1 MVADMKQKHVGKTS
15 DSDLVGRAS
24 WEVTTESAQRGP
36 RPPSVSPPVRAG
48 ELKDR
53 GLDATTSEVPG
64 RRHESWQTV
73 QVVLGVV
80 GGALGLIAAAIGV
93 LGPRGEDGPAP
104 ISNDIDTPSSS
115 IRGEDTRLPSP
126 INEILAELQVSEENW
141 AFIEGLTERFVDEA
155 SNPTREEVVEYIRL
169 KEGVISQVGFVARRE
184 GQVGTAGAASV
195 DLAFRQ
201 GDIHSIESLVSAEQ
215 GDEVVGPMLRAHM
228 AILIDQPQTARVH
241 FERVAAGHAEGDA
254 RMARYVLADGGDNLL
269 GLGCV
274 LGLEWL
280 DAAIGLYGGSLQ
292 GWAVDEEP
300 LERAI
305 TQNNLG
311 VAVLLMG
318 MEDAYGGDASAM
330 LRRSVD
336 ALAQASEVFMFQGER
351 QDTNAAIVY
360 TNSEQAN
367 WELLALD
374 PGNLELL
381 ENHAVAESG
390 VIAVQTRAL
399 ASGGPRSV
407 EQLDDRRRSMQI
419 VSTRQDTGAQR
430 LRLTGDRDFCRRPL

>member
-1 MVADMKQKHVGKTS
+1 M
-15 DSDLVGRAS
+15 
-24 WEVTTESAQRGP
+24 
-36 RPPSVSPPVRAG
+36 
-48 ELKDR
+48 KDR

-126 INEILAELQVSEENW
+126 INEILAELQVSEENRW
-141 AFIEGLTERFVDEA
+141 GGECGPRF
-155 SNPTREEVVEYIRL
+155 
-169 KEGVISQVGFVARRE
+169 Q
-184 GQVGTAGAASV
+184 
-195 DLAFRQ
+195 
-201 GDIHSIESLVSAEQ
+201 
-215 GDEVVGPMLRAHM
+215 
-228 AILIDQPQTARVH
+228 
-241 FERVAAGHAEGDA
+241 
-254 RMARYVLADGGDNLL
+254 ARYVLADGGDNLL

-311 VAVLLMG
+311 VALLLMG

-430 LRLTGDRDFCRRPL
+430 LRLTGDRDSCRRPL